1 MKLFNSLLCS
11 ILLLAFNSIVATAQS
26 IQTDYDHSFNLGRL
40 KTFDF
45 QRQDRKPSDP
55 LATSSMNDRRI
66 HNALDTQ
73 LKANGFSASATGQP
87 DFLISYYVT
96 TRKGLDIRDNRF
108 GLLQRMGNV
117 NVNQVTEGSIVVV
130 FLDRA
135 TKQEVWRGYLSGT
148 IDPKDLDK
156 DVNKGIAKLVQKFVK
171 DQSGK
176 K

>member
-1 MKLFNSLLCS
+1 MRLFHSLFCS
-11 ILLLAFNSIVATAQS
+11 ALLLVLSSVAATAQS
-26 IQTDYDHSFNLGRL
+26 IQTDYDRSFNLAKLR
-40 KTFDF
+40 TFDF
-45 QRQDRKPSDP
+45 QRQSRKPGDP
-55 LATSSMNDRRI
+55 LAANPMNDRRI

-73 LKANGFSASATGQP
+73 LKASGFSASITGQP

-130 FLDRA
+130 FIDRA
-135 TKQEVWRGYLSGT
+135 TQQEVWRGYVTGT
-148 IDPKDLDK
+148 VDPKDLDK

>member
-1 MKLFNSLLCS
+1 MKLFHSLFCS
-11 ILLLAFNSIVATAQS
+11 ALLLVLSSEAATAQS
-26 IQTDYDHSFNLGRL
+26 IQTDYDRSFNLAKLR
-40 KTFDF
+40 TFAF
-45 QRQDRKPSDP
+45 QRQSRKPGDT
-55 LATSSMNDRRI
+55 LAANPMNDRRI
-66 HNALDTQ
+66 HNALDAQ
-73 LKANGFSASATGQP
+73 LKASGFSASTTGQP

-135 TKQEVWRGYLSGT
+135 TQQEVWRGYVTGT
-148 IDPKDLDK
+148 VDPKDLDK

>member
-1 MKLFNSLLCS
+1 
-11 ILLLAFNSIVATAQS
+11 
-26 IQTDYDHSFNLGRL
+26 
-40 KTFDF
+40 
-45 QRQDRKPSDP
+45 
-55 LATSSMNDRRI
+55 MNDRRI

-96 TRKGLDIRDNRF
+96 TRKGIDIRDNRF

-135 TKQEVWRGYLSGT
+135 THQEVWRGYLTGT

-171 DQSGK
+171 DQYGK

>member
-1 MKLFNSLLCS
+1 MKLFHSLFCS
-11 ILLLAFNSIVATAQS
+11 ALLLVLTSVAATAQS
-26 IQTDYDHSFNLGRL
+26 IQTDYDRSFNLAKL

-45 QRQDRKPSDP
+45 QRQSRKPGDA
-55 LATSSMNDRRI
+55 LAANPINDRRI

-108 GLLQRMGNV
+108 GLLQRIGNV

-130 FLDRA
+130 FLDRP
-135 TKQEVWRGYLSGT
+135 TQQEVWRGYVTGT
-148 IDPKDLDK
+148 VNPKDFDK